1 MRLSICIPTRN
12 RPVQLRNCLNSI
24 YLSKKISNLEFDVC
38 ISDNGSNYDIK
49 ELIKEFDGK
58 IKIKVNCNK
67 ENIGYQLN
75 LIKTISMSDSE
86 FVWAIGDDD
95 LILPEEAVFLGDQI
109 KPFAESSASFI
120 FDDIFSNPTSLF
132 AKGYSLNDGARLKY
146 LLMRHIRVQFKIDAL
161 QLSTAQEKN

>member
-1 MRLSICIPTRN
+1 MFSDVTSLIIPTRN
-12 RPVQLRNCLNSI
+12 RPAQLRNCLNSI

-95 LILPEEAVFLGDQI
+95 LILCKLI
-109 KPFAESSASFI
+109 
-120 FDDIFSNPTSLF
+120 LF
-132 AKGYSLNDGARLKY
+132 GL
-146 LLMRHIRVQFKIDAL
+146 RVYKKI
-161 QLSTAQEKN
+161 